1 MITWIKKKYYENKVM
16 LIFYKSS
23 LNLFEKQ
30 KDLIAFISSLYTA
43 LKDTPVEELKSEFI
57 AELAEIIHNSAEKE
71 RAENE

>member
-16 LIFYKSS
+16 LAFYKTIAAL
-23 LNLFEKQ
+23 LNEQ
-30 KDLIAFISSLYTA
+30 KDIIALLTRLYAT